1 MRVVYFS
8 VIRDVLCESVEFEWP
23 VDYVILWVQ
32 YRCSEYQESKEIRMK
47 RKRKSFVKKFNW
59 FLLISGS
66 SLILA
71 WRSWLLI
78 YVSSLGHDK
87 HGIKYIYIYIYTRIP
102 LFQLNFYVVQK
113 YHWTLYLIKTKFENN
128 LVKICV
134 KLHVKCLQNRILSY

>member
-1 MRVVYFS
+1 MYYVKVWNLNDQWIMLFFEYS
-8 VIRDVLCESVEFEWP
+8 VDALNIEWEN
-23 VDYVILWVQ
+23 L
-32 YRCSEYQESKEIRMK
+32 YQESKEIRMK
-47 RKRKSFVKKFNW
+47 RKRKSFVTNFNW

-87 HGIKYIYIYIYTRIP
+87 HGIKYIYIYIYKRIP

-113 YHWTLYLIKTKFENN
+113 YHWTLCLIETKFENN
-128 LVKICV
+128 LVKIYL

>member
-32 YRCSEYQESKEIRMK
+32 CRCSEYQESKEIRMK
-47 RKRKSFVKKFNW
+47 RKRKYFVKKFNW

-71 WRSWLLI
+71 WRPWLLI

-87 HGIKYIYIYIYTRIP
+87 HGIKYIYIYIHEDSPFSIEFLCGSEIP
-102 LFQLNFYVVQK
+102 LDPIFNKDKIWEQLGKNMSPTPCK
-113 YHWTLYLIKTKFENN
+113 MPTK
-128 LVKICV
+128 
-134 KLHVKCLQNRILSY
+134 